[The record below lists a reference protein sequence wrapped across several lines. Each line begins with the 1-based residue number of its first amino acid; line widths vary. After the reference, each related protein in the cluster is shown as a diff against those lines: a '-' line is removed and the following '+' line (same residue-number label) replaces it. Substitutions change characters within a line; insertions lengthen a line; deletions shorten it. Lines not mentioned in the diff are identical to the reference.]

1 MKCTIPYRTLS
12 GNVALLAAAGWNRR
26 PFGSRVLENETVA
39 DDLVLSLGEAR
50 RLAVRSQHLAGAPA
64 PSGIDRMRQV
74 LRGLRV
80 LQIDPVNVVARSHLL
95 VLWSRLGGFD
105 RDDLDTLLWQ
115 ERWLFEYWAHAAS
128 IVLTEDY
135 PIHRVMMRAYGT
147 IENQRMREWLAANDD
162 FRRYVLDRLR
172 DAGPLP
178 GEAIEDRS
186 TLSWTSTGWT
196 NGRNVDRMLD
206 FLWKQ
211 GVVTV
216 AGRDGLRRLW
226 GLADFPAAAD
236 LPREESVT
244 LAAGHALRALGV
256 GRARDV
262 ERHFTIG
269 RYPGLDLERMEWARP
284 VRVEGGSEQWWVHRD
299 ALGLLDEQWR
309 PRTTLLSPFDNLI
322 CDRDRTER
330 LWDFVYRNEIY
341 VPKHKRRFGSY
352 VMPVLAGERLIGRVV
367 PRMDRK
373 RGELV
378 VEGVFAEDACAGS
391 MADAPVAAA
400 VESLASFAG
409 AGSVRYASPWAPGVS

>member
-1 MKCTIPYRTLS
+1 M
-12 GNVALLAAAGWNRR
+12 
-26 PFGSRVLENETVA
+26 A
-39 DDLVLSLGEAR
+39 DDLMLSLGEAR
-50 RLAVRSQHLAGAPA
+50 RLAVRSQHLAGPPPTA
-64 PSGIDRMRQV
+64 GIDGMRQV

-178 GEAIEDRS
+178 GDAIEDRS
-186 TLSWTSTGWT
+186 AMSWTSTGWT
-196 NGRNVDRMLD
+196 NGRNVERMLD
-206 FLWKQ
+206 TLWKQ
-211 GVVTV
+211 GVITV

-226 GLADFPAAAD
+226 GLSDFPAATD
-236 LPREESVT
+236 LPREELVT
-244 LAAGHALRALGV
+244 QAAGHALRALGV
-256 GRARDV
+256 ARARDV

-269 RYPGLDLERMEWARP
+269 RYPGLDLERMAWARP

-299 ALGLLDEQWR
+299 TLGLLDEELAAADHAAVPVRQPDLR
-309 PRTTLLSPFDNLI
+309 PGP
-322 CDRDRTER
+322 DRTALGFR
-330 LWDFVYRNEIY
+330 LPQRDVRAEAQAALRLLRDAGAGGGAADRPGGAADGPQAGRTRRGGSVRRGGFGRVDGGCPGGGGDRIAG
-341 VPKHKRRFGSY
+341 VVRRRRFGSL
-352 VMPVLAGERLIGRVV
+352 PGPGDTRRILSTGESAGRSR
-367 PRMDRK
+367 RAQAR
-373 RGELV
+373 
-378 VEGVFAEDACAGS
+378 
-391 MADAPVAAA
+391 
-400 VESLASFAG
+400 
-409 AGSVRYASPWAPGVS
+409 

>member
-1 MKCTIPYRTLS
+1 M
-12 GNVALLAAAGWNRR
+12 
-26 PFGSRVLENETVA
+26 A
-39 DDLVLSLGEAR
+39 DELVLSLGEAR
-50 RLAVRSQHLAGAPA
+50 RLAVRSQHLAGPPPA
-64 PSGIDRMRQV
+64 AGIDGMRQV

-80 LQIDPVNVVARSHLL
+80 LQLDPVNVVARSHLL

-105 RDDLDTLLWQ
+105 RDDLNTLLWR

-135 PIHRVMMRAYGT
+135 PIHRVTMQAYCAV
-147 IENQRMREWLAANDD
+147 ENQQMRDWLAANED

-178 GEAIEDRS
+178 GGAIEDRA
-186 TLSWTSTGWT
+186 TASWTSTGWT
-196 NGRNVDRMLD
+196 NGRNVERMLD
-206 FLWKQ
+206 LLWKQ
-211 GVVTV
+211 GAVTV

-226 GLADFPAAAD
+226 RLADFPAVAD
-236 LPREESVT
+236 LPREDLVT

-256 GRARDV
+256 ARARDV

-269 RYPGLDLERMEWARP
+269 RYPGLDLEHEVWARP

-299 ALGLLDEQWR
+299 TLGLLDEQWR

-322 CDRDRTER
+322 CDRNRTER

-378 VEGVFAEDACAGS
+378 VEGVFAEEGSAGS
-391 MADAPVAAA
+391 MADAPVTAAI
-400 VESLASFAG
+400 ESVALFAG
-409 AGSVRYASPWAPGVS
+409 AGSVRYAGPVASGVS

>member
-1 MKCTIPYRTLS
+1 
-12 GNVALLAAAGWNRR
+12 
-26 PFGSRVLENETVA
+26 VA

-50 RLAVRSQHLAGAPA
+50 RLAVRSQQLAGP
-64 PSGIDRMRQV
+64 PSAAGIDGMRQV

-80 LQIDPVNVVARSHLL
+80 LQLDPVNVVARSHLL

-105 RDDLDTLLWQ
+105 RADLDTLLWR
-115 ERWLFEYWAHAAS
+115 ECWLFEYWAHAAS

-135 PIHRVMMRAYGT
+135 PIHRPMMRAYGA
-147 IENQRMREWLAANDD
+147 IENQRMRDWLAANDE

-172 DAGPLP
+172 AAGPLP
-178 GEAIEDRS
+178 ADALEDRAVVG
-186 TLSWTSTGWT
+186 WTSTGWT
-196 NGRNVDRMLD
+196 NGRNVERMLD
-206 FLWKQ
+206 TLWKQ

-216 AGRDGLRRLW
+216 ADRDGLRRLW
-226 GLADFPAAAD
+226 GLSDFPEAGD
-236 LPREESVT
+236 LPQEEVVA
-244 LAAGHALRALGV
+244 LAAGYALHALGV
-256 GRARDV
+256 ARARDV

-269 RYPGLDLERMEWARP
+269 RYPGLDLERASWARP

-299 ALGLLDEQWR
+299 TLGLLDEQWR

-352 VMPVLAGERLIGRVV
+352 VMPMLAGERLIGRVV

-378 VEGVFAEDACAGS
+378 VQGVFAEEGSAGS
-391 MADAPVAAA
+391 MADAPVTAAI
-400 VESLASFAG
+400 ESLASFAG
-409 AGSVRYASPWAPGVS
+409 AGSVRYADQVAPGVS